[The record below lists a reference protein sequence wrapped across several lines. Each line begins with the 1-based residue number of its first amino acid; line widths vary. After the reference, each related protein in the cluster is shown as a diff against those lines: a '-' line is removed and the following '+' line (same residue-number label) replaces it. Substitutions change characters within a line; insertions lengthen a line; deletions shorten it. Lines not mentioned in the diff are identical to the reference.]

1 MSTAPPC
8 SHWPGDRSHTVPSSV
23 NVAPSSSDT
32 YTHMVVLLS
41 EWARRQIM
49 RNSPVGSRA
58 IAGEW
63 TFMSPGAM
71 STTMRSPPQVS
82 PWSAEVLAWIRQRA
96 RSAPPSADASYLCQ
110 STSSSPLFSS
120 ITLAVSLRGFAGPDF
135 AIVE

>member
-8 SHWPGDRSHTVPSSV
+8 SHWPGERSHTVPICV
-23 NVAPSSSDT
+23 KVRPSSSDR
-32 YTHMVVLLS
+32 YVHMVVLLS

-58 IAGEW
+58 IAGEC

-71 STTMRSPPQVS
+71 STIMRSPPQVI